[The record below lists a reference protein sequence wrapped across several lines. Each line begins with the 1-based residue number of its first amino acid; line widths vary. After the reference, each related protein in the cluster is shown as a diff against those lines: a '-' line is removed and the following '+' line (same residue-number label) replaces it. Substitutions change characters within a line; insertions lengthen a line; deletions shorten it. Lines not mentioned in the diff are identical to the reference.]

1 MLRKKRKWQTVVVVA
16 GCICVLLFLMG
27 CQTFPKEVKIAPVEF
42 KPKKY
47 TESEVKLNPGDIL
60 DIRFFYTPEL
70 NTVQTIRP
78 DGKIALQLVGEVL
91 AQGKTPLELKEQLHE
106 QYKQHIKQLDITVI
120 VQTFS
125 NRRVYVGGQVLTPG
139 SVPMPGK
146 LTALEAIMLAG
157 GINLQNGSYE
167 NVLIIRFEDN
177 KWAGGML
184 NLKKVLEGEKVEQFC
199 LEPQDI
205 VYVPE
210 TRIVEVNRWIDQNI
224 DRILPEIG
232 LTYTIVPGGPN
243 TLGITTAVN
252 PAAPEQN

>member
-1 MLRKKRKWQTVVVVA
+1 MTKRKWQIAVVIT
-16 GCICVLLFLMG
+16 GCISVLVLLIG

-42 KPKKY
+42 EPKEY
-47 TESEVKLNPGDIL
+47 PEPEVKLNPGDSL
-60 DIRFFYTPEL
+60 EIRFFYTPEL

-78 DGKIALQLVGEVL
+78 DGKIALQLIGEVM
-91 AQGKTPLELKEQLHE
+91 AQGKTPIELKEDLHE

-120 VQTFS
+120 VQIFS
-125 NRRVYVGGQVLTPG
+125 NRRVYVGGQVNTPG
-139 SVPMPGK
+139 SIPMPGK

-167 NVLIIRFEDN
+167 NVLIIRYEDN
-177 KWAGGML
+177 TWAGVML
-184 NLKKVLEGEKVEQFC
+184 DLQKVLAGENVEQFC

-210 TRIVEVNRWIDQNI
+210 TRIAEVNRWIDQNI
-224 DRILPEIG
+224 DRILPSIG
-232 LTYTIVPGGPN
+232 FTYTIVPGGPN
-243 TLGITTAVN
+243 TLGITTGIN

>member
-1 MLRKKRKWQTVVVVA
+1 MTKRKWQIAVVVT
-16 GCICVLLFLMG
+16 GCISVLVLLIG
-27 CQTFPKEVKIAPVEF
+27 CQTYPKEVKVDPIAY
-42 KPKKY
+42 KPKEY
-47 TESEVKLNPGDIL
+47 PEPEVKLNPGDTL
-60 DIRFFYTPEL
+60 EIRFFYTPEL

-78 DGKIALQLVGEVL
+78 DGKIALQLIGEVM
-91 AQGKTPLELKEQLHE
+91 AQGKTPIELKEELHE

-125 NRRVYVGGQVLTPG
+125 NRRVYVGGQVNTPG
-139 SVPMPGK
+139 SIPMPGK

-157 GINLQNGSYE
+157 GINLTNGSYA
-167 NVLIIRFEDN
+167 NVLIIRYEDN

-184 NLKKVLEGEKVEQFC
+184 NLKRVLEGEKVEQFC

-224 DRILPEIG
+224 DRILPSIG
-232 LTYTIVPGGPN
+232 FTYTIVPGGRN
-243 TLGITTAVN
+243 TLGITTGIDPSEEN
-252 PAAPEQN
+252 